1 MAIHDKFAATAK
13 RLIDKHGRDMTL
25 YQQSR
30 TPSNPAAPWEGAGTA
45 FADSVTGKAVMTEYA
60 AEEIDEVQIKRGD
73 KKVLFAA
80 SNAVGK
86 DLTKFEKLDDSGNIY
101 GIVKVELIQPGTT
114 AILYKVQ
121 IRG

>member
-30 TPSNPAAPWEGAGTA
+30 MAADANKPWEGAGVA
-45 FADSVTGKAVMTEYA
+45 FADSVTGKAVMTDYQ

-80 SNAVGK
+80 LNAAGK
-86 DLTKFEKLDDSGNIY
+86 DLSRFEKLDDSGSIY
-101 GIVKVELIQPGTT
+101 GIVSVKVLQPGTT
-114 AILYKVQ
+114 TILYTIQV
-121 IRG
+121 RG